1 MLKISKGD
9 SSQRGYYLPIMFL
22 QLDAQLTNVVHYEQS
37 IVDDRKNRKSDSKTK
52 PFRCWR

>member
-52 PFRCWR
+52 PFRC